1 MQDMQVWP
9 LGGEDPLEKEI
20 ATHSSI
26 LAWKI
31 PWTEEPGRLQSMGL
45 QNRHNLVTKQ
55 QQQMDSETVCSL
67 KFILWNLIN
76 NAKGFPDSSVDKES
90 AWNAGDPGLISG
102 WGRST
107 GEGIGYPLQY
117 SGLENSM
124 NCIVHWGCKE
134 LDMTEQLSL
143 SNVLLV
149 SVVMDNTG
157 MLLIRLWHEVFNFI
171 N

>member
-1 MQDMQVWP
+1 MLKASLIAQLVKNPPAMQ
-9 LGGEDPLEKEI
+9 EI
-20 ATHSSI
+20 RFDF
-26 LAWKI
+26 WVGK
-31 PWTEEPGRLQSMGL
+31 
-45 QNRHNLVTKQ
+45 
-55 QQQMDSETVCSL
+55 
-67 KFILWNLIN
+67 ILWRRDRLPTPVFL
-76 NAKGFPDSSVDKES
+76 GFPCDSAGKES
-90 AWNAGDPGLISG
+90 TCNVGDLGSTPGL
-102 WGRST
+102 GRYPE
-107 GEGIGYPLQY
+107 EGKGYPLQY

-143 SNVLLV
+143 SNVLVV